1 MYSIHKILDSIKLTF
16 LLMTLCVLA
25 GYLLE
30 RKAMVYRDTDLQPAM
45 YVPEEANGISNGAYR
60 ATHANR
66 TAFEV
71 PQDPG
76 QVEGLQTAGKQPCSL
91 SDLKIHIEL

>member
-1 MYSIHKILDSIKLTF
+1 MYSIQKILDSIKLTF
-16 LLMTLCVLA
+16 LLMTLCFLA

-30 RKAMVYRDTDLQPAM
+30 RKAKVYRDTDLQPAM
-45 YVPEEANGISNGAYR
+45 YVPEEANGISNGANR

-71 PQDPG
+71 PEDPER
-76 QVEGLQTAGKQPCSL
+76 VETLQTAGKRPCSL
-91 SDLKIHIEL
+91 SELKIHIEL